1 MGQDSAVSGVMKISR
16 SAKWLAV
23 AATLAL
29 AAGLAACSQGFPATT
44 GSSTGTDTPGIAAGQ
59 PTNGLVQANTDGSV
73 AIDVKWAG
81 EEKGSLTFEV
91 SMDTHSEDLDGDD
104 LSKLALLRD
113 DTGKEYRPLSW
124 VSAPGGHHRSGTL
137 TLPVPAGIGQAKYL
151 ELVIKDVAK
160 VGERV
165 LRWQLS

>member
-1 MGQDSAVSGVMKISR
+1 MGQDSTGNGAIR
-16 SAKWLAV
+16 SARWSAV
-23 AATLAL
+23 AITVAIAVAL
-29 AAGLAACSQGFPATT
+29 TACSQGFPATT

-59 PTNGLVQANTDGSV
+59 PTNGLVQGNSDGSV

-81 EEKGSLTFEV
+81 EEMGSLTFEV
-91 SMDTHSEDLDGDD
+91 SMDTHSEDLDGYD
-104 LSKLALLRD
+104 LSKIAVLRD
-113 DTGKEYRPLSW
+113 DTGKEYRPLTW

-137 TLPVPAGIGQAKYL
+137 TLPIPAGIGQAKYL
-151 ELVIKDVAK
+151 ELVIKNLAD